1 MIPRVTGFWSF
12 SKIPLQPTEAWTV
25 SEAKEEIRSRAD
37 IVSVVGRFVPL
48 KRRGTYW
55 VGRCPFHDDHSPSL
69 HVNPQLG
76 IYKCFVCGA
85 GGDIFKFLMEHE
97 HLGFREVLE
106 TLARETGVTLPERPE
121 GADPEEARRQ
131 GAARQAL
138 DWARDR
144 FHDHLLNTPA
154 ALEYARRRGIL
165 DAEIADFRLG
175 FAPDGNPLLESAPA
189 AGISR
194 QALQDAGLVTLTD
207 SGSLRDRFR
216 LRLVFP
222 LLDPSQRPVGFAG
235 RNLRSGRSD
244 IPKYLNSPETAFYHK
259 SRFLFG
265 LSHSRGDINRSGEA
279 VIVEGY
285 MDWFALW
292 RHGLRNAVA
301 ASGTAFTRDQ
311 ARLLARSAKRVV
323 CFFDADRAGLA
334 AAERS
339 LPVLLAEG
347 LEVRM
352 ATLGGDSDAK
362 DPDEYLKTHG
372 PKALAERIAVASH
385 WSLFLLRGATSG
397 EFGLRPDEQAALVRR
412 VETLTDSIPDEQT
425 RSQCREILDKTMKD
439 MDSLRTIKWSEIR
452 NPRAAPLPMAR
463 EPQGLPPM
471 PKGHLRA
478 EAQLVHLL
486 CEHPSLVLDTQDRLH
501 PSRLQDPR
509 CRDLLDRLY
518 ADSEMRAGV
527 PEPSAVA
534 ATLEEPLAAFVAGL
548 FQLFPVRLD
557 EVASRAWLSD
567 FLRDL
572 EVREV
577 RSRRRNLALSARLQT
592 QDQAQLQDYC
602 ELLAAEQQISEDNS

>member
-1 MIPRVTGFWSF
+1 MSD
-12 SKIPLQPTEAWTV
+12 E
-25 SEAKEEIRSRAD
+25 KEEIRSRAD

-48 KRRGTYW
+48 KRKGAYW
-55 VGRCPFHDDHSPSL
+55 VGRCPFHDDHSPSM

-106 TLARETGVTLPERPE
+106 SLARETGVELPDRLEN
-121 GADPEEARRQ
+121 ADPEEARR
-131 GAARQAL
+131 GAAARQAL
-138 DWARDR
+138 DWARDL
-144 FHDHLLNTPA
+144 FHRKLIETPA
-154 ALEYARRRGIL
+154 ALEYAHRRGIL
-165 DAEIADFRLG
+165 DSEIADFHLG
-175 FAPDGNPLLESAPA
+175 FAPEGNPLLEAAPV
-189 AGISR
+189 AGVSR
-194 QALQDAGLVTLTD
+194 QALLDAGLVTSGD
-207 SGSLRDRFR
+207 SGVLRDRFR

-222 LLDPSQRPVGFAG
+222 LLDPSKRPIGFAG
-235 RNLRSGRSD
+235 RNLRSGRPD

-265 LSHSRGDINRSGEA
+265 LSHARSEIARSGEA

-311 ARLLARSAKRVV
+311 ARLLARSAKKVV

-347 LEVRM
+347 LDVRM
-352 ATLGGDSDAK
+352 ATLGAGTKAK
-362 DPDEYLKTHG
+362 DPDEYLTENG
-372 PKALAERIAVASH
+372 PDALRERIGVATH
-385 WSLFLLRGATSG
+385 WSVFLLRGAAS
-397 EFGLRPDEQAALVRR
+397 LSNPDDKASLVRR
-412 VETLTDSIPDEQT
+412 VEQLTTSIPDPQT
-425 RSQCREILDKTMKD
+425 RSQCMELVDQTTK
-439 MDSLRTIKWSEIR
+439 SLNSLNESTWRGAAR
-452 NPRAAPLPMAR
+452 GRAP
-463 EPQGLPPM
+463 GLPVPEQGGGFDLSLHGAD
-471 PKGHLRA
+471 PGSGTTRA
-478 EAQLVHLL
+478 QAGRTRVEAQLIHVL
-486 CEHPSLVLDTQDRLH
+486 CEHPVLVLDAQERLH
-501 PSRLQDPR
+501 PSRLEDPR

-518 ADSEMRAGV
+518 ADAEVRGG
-527 PEPSAVA
+527 PPDPKAVVA
-534 ATLEEPLAAFVAGL
+534 SLEDPLAGFVAGL

-572 EVREV
+572 EVRGM
-577 RSRRRNLALSARLQT
+577 RSKRRRLALSARLET
-592 QDQAQLQDYC
+592 QDQAPLQDYR
-602 ELLAAEQQISEDNS
+602 ELLAAEQQISEDSP

>member
-1 MIPRVTGFWSF
+1 
-12 SKIPLQPTEAWTV
+12 V
-25 SEAKEEIRSRAD
+25 SDEKEEIRSRAD

-106 TLARETGVTLPERPE
+106 SLARETGVELPERSE
-121 GADPEEARRQ
+121 GTDPEEARRTA
-131 GAARQAL
+131 AARQAL
-138 DWARDR
+138 DWARDH
-144 FHDHLLNTPA
+144 FHKKLLETPA

-165 DAEIADFRLG
+165 DSEIADFRLG
-175 FAPDGNPLLESAPA
+175 FAPEGNPLLEAAPV
-189 AGISR
+189 AGVSR
-194 QALQDAGLVTLTD
+194 QALLDAGLVTAGD

-222 LLDPSQRPVGFAG
+222 LLDPSQRPIGFAG
-235 RNLRSGRSD
+235 RNLRSGRPD
-244 IPKYLNSPETAFYHK
+244 IPKYLNSPETSFYHK

-265 LSHSRGDINRSGEA
+265 LSHARSDISRKGEA

-347 LEVRM
+347 MEVRM
-352 ATLGGDSDAK
+352 ATLGLDSEAK
-362 DPDEYLKTHG
+362 DPDEYLKIHG
-372 PKALAERIAVASH
+372 PKALADRIAAATH
-385 WSLFLLRGATSG
+385 WSLFLLGAAG
-397 EFGLRPDEQAALVRR
+397 NGDLGLRPDEQAALVRR
-412 VETLTDSIPDEQT
+412 VEALADSIPDEQS
-425 RSQCREILDKTMKD
+425 RSQCRESIHQIMKG
-439 MDSLRTIKWSEIR
+439 MDSLRSSNWSAVR
-452 NPRAAPLPMAR
+452 NPKAVPLPMGVQ
-463 EPQGLPPM
+463 PTGLPQL
-471 PKGHLRA
+471 PKGHQRA

-486 CEHPSLVLDTQDRLH
+486 CEHPSLTLDIQDRLH
-501 PSRLQDPR
+501 PSRLEDPR
-509 CRDLLDRLY
+509 CREILDRLY
-518 ADSEMRAGV
+518 ADSEVRSGV

-534 ATLEEPLAAFVAGL
+534 ASLEQPLADFMAGL

-557 EVASRAWLSD
+557 ELASRAWLSD

-572 EVREV
+572 DVREV
-577 RSRRRNLALSARLQT
+577 RSRRRRLALSAQLQS
-592 QDQAQLQDYC
+592 QNQAPLQDYR
-602 ELLAAEQQISEDNS
+602 ELLAAEQQISEDSP